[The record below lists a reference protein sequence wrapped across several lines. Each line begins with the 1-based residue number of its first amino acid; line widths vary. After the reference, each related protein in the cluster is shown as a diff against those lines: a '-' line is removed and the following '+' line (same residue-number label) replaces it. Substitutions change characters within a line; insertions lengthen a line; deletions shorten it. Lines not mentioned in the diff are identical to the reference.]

1 LRINKSYFLLSLI
14 VALWTYGAPAYAK
27 TKIKSLNEANITK
40 FVEETT
46 ALTNGRTGDLS
57 RDDIQEYLTNHLHK
71 QSRFISKITYIIPGF
86 PPQDSVISLGKDEFM
101 ATIAEGSD
109 AVEEYE
115 NTVEVTSIDISKDQR
130 KATVLTHGTEQGM
143 MEVQPGQSVPI
154 IGTSN
159 CTQILMLSK
168 NDILQMFNAKCETS
182 IEFTGF

>member
-71 QSRFISKITYIIPGF
+71 QSRFISN
-86 PPQDSVISLGKDEFM
+86 
-101 ATIAEGSD
+101 
-109 AVEEYE
+109 E